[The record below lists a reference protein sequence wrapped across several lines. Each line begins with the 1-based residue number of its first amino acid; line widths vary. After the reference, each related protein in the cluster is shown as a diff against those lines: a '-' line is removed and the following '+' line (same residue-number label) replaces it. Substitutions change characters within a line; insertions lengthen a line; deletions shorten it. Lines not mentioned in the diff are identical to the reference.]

1 MKHLILILFFT
12 AIMNLSAQDWSR
24 NGPFSAHVISLAI
37 APSDTNVIYVGT
49 FCDGVYKSIDTAET
63 WIHCSI
69 ENLPTWEDSLD
80 NSPTLPCWWY
90 GDYYPVQSIA
100 IDPTNS
106 EHLWIGTSG
115 RGLFESSDGGLNWQ
129 QANET
134 LPDSLDVDYIHI
146 NENNP
151 DELFIGV
158 KPQFVGPPLPLTNGG
173 LYQTIDGG
181 NNWELI
187 ESVPNGDTYHIACI
201 TNVPDSEEH
210 LYVGI
215 ESGGEP
221 GFPWGLMESIDGG
234 NEWQIVMDDFPVY
247 DLSINPDNNQ
257 NMWSI
262 IYTGFGD
269 WLLAFSTDGGY
280 TWTPDYELWRTS
292 LYADIEYNLY
302 VGEVYGGIWGGIK
315 KSSDNGNTWIY
326 IDSLCTGRGV
336 SLRNRCEANSEN
348 TNNIYFGTY
357 CGIYKSDDGGFNCWL
372 ENYGLNNS
380 YIKEIESHPFN
391 PDIVYAGGKQGLWK
405 STDGCISWQQE
416 SDESIN
422 SIKFD
427 PQHPDTL
434 YYGGQNLMRSFDGG
448 LTFEDIRHD
457 VIGDIVDISINPQST
472 NIIYAV
478 SGSYMSRVYK
488 TEDYGDTWN
497 LIHGGSAD
505 YPMVTIDPNYPD
517 TLYYANYRS
526 VDGGTSW
533 EDLLSSYEI
542 IGIHPQNSNTIYYS
556 NRNTLKVSYDWGET
570 LLTLDTYSNWTT
582 PVPAIGNLVFD
593 KNNPD
598 NMFYCTPNHGIH
610 YSTDAGENWL
620 VLEGNY
626 DNRTLDFIPVLEENK
641 VYVATHGDGVWIG
654 ENISVSIDN
663 SILPEIMRMSLQNY
677 PNPFNPQTNI
687 SFNLTRSGKINLSI
701 YNIKGQLVIKLID
714 NETFQKGSHSVTWKG
729 DDESGKSLCSG
740 VYFYELNVNGKTKVV
755 QKCLLLK

>member
-1 MKHLILILFFT
+1 MKHKILIVMFLLT
-12 AIMNLSAQDWSR
+12 SILSAQEWSR

-37 APSDTNVIYVGT
+37 APSDTSVIYVGT
-49 FCDGVYKSIDTAET
+49 LCDGVYKSIDGAEN

-80 NSPTLPCWWY
+80 NSPTVPCWWF

-106 EHLWIGTSG
+106 EHLWIGTGG
-115 RGLFESSDGGLNWQ
+115 RGLFDSNDGGISWQ

-146 NENNP
+146 NESNP

-187 ESVPNGDTYHIACI
+187 ENVPNGDTYHIACI

-234 NEWQIVMDDFPVY
+234 NEWQIIMDDFPIY

-269 WLLAFSTDGGY
+269 WLLASSNDGGY
-280 TWTPDYELWRTS
+280 SWIPDYELWHTS
-292 LYADIEYNLY
+292 LYADINYNLY

-315 KSSDNGNTWIY
+315 KSNDNGNIWVY
-326 IDSLCTGRGV
+326 IDTLCAGRGV
-336 SLRNRCEANSEN
+336 SLRNSCEANREN
-348 TNNIYFGTY
+348 TNIIYFGTY

-416 SDESIN
+416 SDELTN

-427 PQHPDTL
+427 LQHPDTL

-497 LIHGGSAD
+497 LIHSGSAN

-517 TLYYANYRS
+517 TLYFADYRS
-526 VDGGTSW
+526 VDGGNTW
-533 EDLLSSYEI
+533 EHLIFSDEI

-556 NRNTLKVSYDWGET
+556 NRNTLKVSYDWGEN
-570 LLTLDTYSNWTT
+570 LQTLDTYSNWTV

-598 NMFYCTPNHGIH
+598 IMFYCTPNHGIH

-654 ENISVSIDN
+654 ENIYLIIEDA
-663 SILPEIMRMSLQNY
+663 ILPRITRLFLQNY

-687 SFNLTRSGKINLSI
+687 NFNLSRSGKISLSI
-701 YNIKGQLVIKLID
+701 FNIKGQLVIKLID
-714 NETFQKGSHSVTWKG
+714 NETFQKGSHSVVW
-729 DDESGKSLCSG
+729 
-740 VYFYELNVNGKTKVV
+740 NGKDHTGKEVSTNV
-755 QKCLLLK
+755 YLYTLRVGGNSISKKMLLVK